1 MPATSNPGTPRSFTE
16 DGSAHRAIRG
26 IGSEQERLHRFP
38 AQGTHYQWRLEARGT
53 ATATR
58 LGRTL
63 RRQCHPV
70 REALRWLESEG
81 LLRYDAHKGS
91 TVVQPEPGATR
102 EKYQIR
108 AVLEGLAT
116 SLAAPKISDED
127 IRELESYN
135 EQLADANR
143 TPSQIND
150 LNRTLHFRVYEM
162 AGSPLLLALMRLLWQ
177 SFPQGPQ
184 VARPRD
190 ESVAEHKQLI
200 EALRDRDAARA
211 QAITQQHIL
220 RAIRYL
226 EDELS

>member
-1 MPATSNPGTPRSFTE
+1 MSAPAVKISD
-16 DGSAHRAIRG
+16 DGSEPGDWWDNICNRHGWRSKQCTAVPAGRSAGRPG
-26 IGSEQERLHRFP
+26 NLSEQERLHRFP

-150 LNRTLHFRVYEM
+150 LNRT
-162 AGSPLLLALMRLLWQ
+162 GSPRLLWRH
-177 SFPQGPQ
+177 FLAGC
-184 VARPRD
+184 D
-190 ESVAEHKQLI
+190 
-200 EALRDRDAARA
+200 
-211 QAITQQHIL
+211 
-220 RAIRYL
+220 
-226 EDELS
+226 